1 MTTERNPR
9 AGRRAFLAGTAAGLA
24 VGAGAGA
31 GLVWAAGRR
40 ASGGAPAVISG
51 REVGTTWKIQTS
63 WPGGVGLEVFKAWCA
78 SIVEKTSGE
87 LAFEGYG
94 ANELVG
100 EFQLFDALR
109 RGNIQAM
116 NSFTQYWSGR
126 IPAAVFLAA
135 YPLGLRQPHEWEVFY
150 YGLGG
155 LEMAREIYAPFGM
168 YYLGPVRHGANI
180 IHSKKPIRSISDF
193 RDLRLRMP
201 GGMVAELFQAAGAK
215 TTMLPGSE
223 ILDALANDVIDAA
236 DYVGPAVNLALGF
249 QKVAKYVSMGPPGF
263 MSIYQPVDL
272 MDITVALESWRALSA
287 GMQSFLEDE
296 VRIYSQQH
304 HVTIERADQAAWE
317 KFGDAGVEVS
327 RLSDED
333 VTAFTKLAVPRWFAW
348 ANRDPDA
355 ARVFRTHLDYM
366 MSGTL
371 GYVTPE
377 MIQGFRLNT

>member
-1 MTTERNPR
+1 MTTRQQFPT
-9 AGRRAFLAGTAAGLA
+9 GRRQFLAGTAAGLA
-24 VGAGAGA
+24 LGTGAGY
-31 GLVWAAGRR
+31 VAGR
-40 ASGGAPAVISG
+40 GGLGAAPDIVSG

-63 WPGGVGLEVFKAWCA
+63 WPGGHGLQVFKAWCHG
-78 SIVEKTSGE
+78 IVEKTSGE
-87 LAFEGYG
+87 LAFEPYG

-109 RGNIQAM
+109 RGQIQAM

-155 LEMAREIYAPFGM
+155 LEIAREIYEPFGM

-180 IHSKKPIRSISDF
+180 IHSKKPVRSIEDF
-193 RDLRLRMP
+193 RDLRIRMP

-223 ILDALANDVIDAA
+223 ILAALENDAIDAA

-249 QKVAKYVSMGPPGF
+249 QNVAKYVSMGPPGF

-272 MDITVALESWRALSA
+272 MDITVAIDSWRALSPEMRA
-287 GMQSFLEDE
+287 FLEDE
-296 VRIYSQQH
+296 VRVYSQH
-304 HVTIERADQAAWE
+304 HHTAIEAADQAAWQQFDE
-317 KFGDAGVEVS
+317 AGVEVS
-327 RLSDED
+327 RLSEAD
-333 VTAFTKLAVPRWFAW
+333 VRRFTELAVPRWFAW
-348 ANRDPDA
+348 ANRDRDA
-355 ARVFRTHLDYM
+355 GRVFRVQLDYM

-371 GYVTPE
+371 GYVTADTTK
-377 MIQGFRLNT
+377 GFRLNV